1 MQKNINSNLSATK
14 LFESLDIGSRIE
26 DTRTI
31 NYLRR
36 EQAVFKRIFPER
48 HIVVM
53 KSKFKDGISIIMRA
67 E

>member
-1 MQKNINSNLSATK
+1 MKKNSSDDLSAIK
-14 LFESLDIGSRIE
+14 LFESLDVGGRKE
-26 DTRTI
+26 DSRTI

-36 EQAVFKRIFPER
+36 EQAVFKKIFPDR

-53 KSKFKDGISIIMRA
+53 KSKFKEDINIIMRA